1 MTDVLISIKSRWS
14 IIFFVLF
21 CFFLFFKQKTAYEM
35 LSSLVGSEMC
45 IRDRDLDPW
54 MIAWSPDGE
63 SLAVIADDELYTGGV
78 LYELDIK
85 TGKRTALF
93 KLEEP
98 SMIAQLSW

>member
-1 MTDVLISIKSRWS
+1 MINTD
-14 IIFFVLF
+14 
-21 CFFLFFKQKTAYEM
+21 
-35 LSSLVGSEMC
+35 GSNLHELTTT
-45 IRDRDLDPW
+45 DLDPW

-93 KLEEP
+93 KLEQP